1 MSTLHRTSTPEQQ
14 PIEKHRQER
23 GHDFYPSADQL
34 AQIRRI
40 YGTDPVPTRDKSL
53 WLHYFTGACDWW
65 IAEYDPA
72 TGDAFGYACLGDPD
86 NAEWG
91 YTNLADLEALYSP
104 SGITRG
110 QHTDTVR
117 LQPRVLVERDLTWI
131 PRPVT
136 DAQLPGR
143 ATRA

>member
-53 WLHYFTGACDWW
+53 WLHYFTG
-65 IAEYDPA
+65 PA
-72 TGDAFGYACLGDPD
+72 
-86 NAEWG
+86 
-91 YTNLADLEALYSP
+91 
-104 SGITRG
+104 
-110 QHTDTVR
+110 
-117 LQPRVLVERDLTWI
+117 
-131 PRPVT
+131 PRPRHPCLT
-136 DAQLPGR
+136 GRTAPPRPG
-143 ATRA
+143 